1 MTYTFGDTRLPK
13 RFWDKVQIDPD
24 TCCWEWT
31 AYRNTAN
38 PDPAGLRPGSRRH
51 HTRKASA

>member
-24 TCCWEWT
+24 TYPPME
-31 AYRNTAN
+31 RNH
-38 PDPAGLRPGSRRH
+38 P
-51 HTRKASA
+51 